1 MNLFD
6 STDFA
11 SLDHGRASAE
21 RARRGTLVA
30 HLGDQVII
38 TGDVAHHASF
48 VDGVSHWLLAEAM
61 LAHPHGHQSR
71 RTMSMIRRADRHCI
85 DALAH
90 FIEHLAEIIVC
101 PGTGE
106 LVLGTTERVV
116 VDIADR
122 DDVPIRFCITGVTGA
137 FTTDTDTAKA
147 DFVDRGSAGFG
158 RDSTGGPKASASG
171 SRRLHEITSVRSVCH
186 TKSSFG
192 KIEAWG
198 RTFIGNERG

>member
-1 MNLFD
+1 
-6 STDFA
+6 
-11 SLDHGRASAE
+11 
-21 RARRGTLVA
+21 
-30 HLGDQVII
+30 
-38 TGDVAHHASF
+38 
-48 VDGVSHWLLAEAM
+48 
-61 LAHPHGHQSR
+61 
-71 RTMSMIRRADRHCI
+71 MIRRADRHCI

-90 FIEHLAEIIVC
+90 FIEHLAEIIVF

-171 SRRLHEITSVRSVCH
+171 FMKSRRFDRFAIQKAPSARLRLGDERSLGMNGVKLSTFLTGQKVAPKLSSSKTLIANSVRLI
-186 TKSSFG
+186 T
-192 KIEAWG
+192 
-198 RTFIGNERG
+198 